1 MNHAMDYDQARDA
14 TAQHAGGRNKR
25 EAKPAGGIEPAM
37 PMEDGDDVPAEVSE
51 GCPLPEFAVDAGD
64 HGDLDQATANC
75 TCKASYTTNYGK

>member
-1 MNHAMDYDQARDA
+1 
-14 TAQHAGGRNKR
+14 
-25 EAKPAGGIEPAM
+25 M